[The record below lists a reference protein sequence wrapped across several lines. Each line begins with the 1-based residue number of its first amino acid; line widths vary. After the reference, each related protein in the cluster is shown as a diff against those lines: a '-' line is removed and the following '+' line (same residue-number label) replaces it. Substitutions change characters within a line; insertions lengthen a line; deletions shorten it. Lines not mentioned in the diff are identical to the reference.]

1 MQEMIVDIRRCSF
14 VGGWQRVAERKQES
28 ECIFLRK
35 VMGGHVPFRKS
46 IGIVCSAEGR
56 LQLRI
61 NVVIKAEVGAGKCLF
76 QNRGPRKQ
84 SEGSTL
90 HSVWRDQQYFAIA
103 FEESSGDMATGIF
116 SESDCPIVERNV
128 Q

>member
-1 MQEMIVDIRRCSF
+1 MIVDIRRCSF

-35 VMGGHVPFRKS
+35 S
-46 IGIVCSAEGR
+46 IGIDCSAEGR

-76 QNRGPRKQ
+76 QNRGTRKQ

-116 SESDCPIVERNV
+116 SESDCPIV
-128 Q
+128 